1 METTLRF
8 REQLKVEV
16 DSPPLSPRSSDDED
30 ETDPDDSD
38 GEEVE
43 GGDGAG
49 TGAGAVVSGPPLK
62 KGPWTPDEDKRLRTY
77 VEANG
82 EGNWNHVQR
91 NAGLNRCGK
100 SCRLRWANHLRPHL
114 KKGPFSEEE
123 ELKIIELHAMHGNKW
138 AMMANQ
144 LPGRTDN
151 EIKNFW
157 NTRSKR
163 RAKAGLGLYP
173 DGLLSRV
180 QNQDM
185 DSHSPDDLHGKKRP
199 NELSQGNGLV
209 FDDIIFEKLDYKKRA
224 ENFLAP
230 PSMIQDSLP
239 LDAMNQLKRHASS
252 DMVSGYGAS
261 PRCELFP
268 HEPEKICYTNIC
280 LKNQSVPFNNAIANG
295 PPIFSTSGTIQRPI
309 KMEPPSFQNTNYEL
323 SYPVTPLCDNLIS
336 SPASVLTKPDYFPS
350 QNNGLLDA
358 MVQQGH
364 VPGYEASV
372 PPVVYFSS
380 HPSVLDDNVFEDG
393 PFNEFRTS
401 KSSASLDAFW
411 ADSHLL
417 PLIDHCI
424 NDGSTKAG
432 NLNEGS
438 PHSEYQPIN
447 QSMKVMFYGNYC
459 DEVQLLA
466 PGDGHSLELE
476 SVPWNSMPGACHLS
490 ESSNVSQQQL

>member
-1 METTLRF
+1 MENMLGF
-8 REQLKVEV
+8 PEQLLKAEV
-16 DSPPLSPRSSDDED
+16 DSPPLSPRSDDEEEE
-30 ETDPDDSD
+30 ETEPDDSD
-38 GEEVE
+38 GEEAE

-49 TGAGAVVSGPPLK
+49 AGAGAGFPVSGGGPPLK
-62 KGPWTPDEDKRLRTY
+62 KGPWTPEEDKRLRTY

-123 ELKIIELHAMHGNKW
+123 EQKIIELHAMYGNKW
-138 AMMANQ
+138 ARMASE
-144 LPGRTDN
+144 LEGRTDN

-173 DGLLSRV
+173 DGLLLRV

-185 DSHSPDDLHGKKRP
+185 DCHSPDDLHGKKRP
-199 NELSQGNGLV
+199 NELTQGNGLV

-239 LDAMNQLKRHASS
+239 LDAINPLKRHASS
-252 DMVSGYGAS
+252 DMVSGYGVS
-261 PRCELFP
+261 P
-268 HEPEKICYTNIC
+268 ICYTDIY
-280 LKNQSVPFNNAIANG
+280 LKNQSVSFNNAIANG
-295 PPIFSTSGTIQRPI
+295 PPILDANFSTSGTIQKPM
-309 KMEPPSFQNTNYEL
+309 KMEPPSFQNASYEL
-323 SYPVTPLCDNLIS
+323 TYPGTTLEPCDNFIS
-336 SPASVLTKPDYFPS
+336 SPASVLPKPDYFPS

-358 MVQQGH
+358 MVQQGDE
-364 VPGYEASV
+364 PGDHIKFQGAYEASV
-372 PPVVYFSS
+372 PSVVYLNS
-380 HPSVLDDNVFEDG
+380 HPSVLDDNLLEEG
-393 PFNEFRTS
+393 LFNEFRTS
-401 KSSASLDAFW
+401 KSPASLDALL
-411 ADSHLL
+411 ADNHLS

-424 NDGSTKAG
+424 IDASTEAG
-432 NLNEGS
+432 YLNEGS

-447 QSMKVMFYGNYC
+447 HSMKVMLYGNYC
-459 DEVQLLA
+459 DDILLSA
-466 PGDGHSLELE
+466 PGDGHSLKVE
-476 SVPWNSMPGACHLS
+476 SESWNSMLGARHL
-490 ESSNVSQQQL
+490 